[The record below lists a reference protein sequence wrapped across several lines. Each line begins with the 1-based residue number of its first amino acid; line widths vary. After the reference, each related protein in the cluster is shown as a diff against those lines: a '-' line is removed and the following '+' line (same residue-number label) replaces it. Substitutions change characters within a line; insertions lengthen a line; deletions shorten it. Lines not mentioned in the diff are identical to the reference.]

1 MGIFPRIW
9 YDMAYDMGIL
19 SYYGYYHHIWGYQS
33 WCGYDME
40 IVVQYR
46 KNWHY
51 LAFHQDGSVM
61 DSHGDIWTIWRL
73 LGFSGDQPFWVAPLG
88 ALQIWESK
96 PGMVNSKIAGSSGC
110 SPANVFLIGIDPSA
124 SLDLCRASCKR
135 LQFDAENLPVVDP
148 LSNSFPHKSSPHQTF
163 TPGYSITWKP
173 IRIHLEVS

>member
-1 MGIFPRIW
+1 MVGSGRLVGWWSCSARLSFYGDKKGWDMMGIFPRIW

-51 LAFHQDGSVM
+51 VAFHQDGSVM

-73 LGFSGDQPFWVAPLG
+73 LGSTGDQPFWVGPLG

-110 SPANVFLIGIDPSA
+110 SPANVFYRHWSVCQRRFL
-124 SLDLCRASCKR
+124 
-135 LQFDAENLPVVDP
+135 
-148 LSNSFPHKSSPHQTF
+148 
-163 TPGYSITWKP
+163 
-173 IRIHLEVS
+173 

>member
-19 SYYGYYHHIWGYQS
+19 SYYGYYHHIRGYQS

-40 IVVQYR
+40 IVAQYR

-110 SPANVFLIGIDPSA
+110 SPANVFLTGIDPSA
-124 SLDLCRASCKR
+124 SVDFCRASCNVYSSMRKTYQLSILFPTVFPINQVHIQR
-135 LQFDAENLPVVDP
+135 LLQAIPLLENP
-148 LSNSFPHKSSPHQTF
+148 
-163 TPGYSITWKP
+163 
-173 IRIHLEVS
+173 